1 MGSDSCGLE
10 LTLLRQG
17 TSDTLRKWSVERR
30 GKEVMSDGREVEVGL
45 EQLGDENQTLSSER
59 DVREGKFCIKYTK
72 RSGAS
77 EKWVLTICNEV
88 TLGK

>member
-1 MGSDSCGLE
+1 MR
-10 LTLLRQG
+10 LLRQG

-59 DVREGKFCIKYTK
+59 DVREGKFRLKYTK